1 MWRRVY
7 LQANRFN
14 RWKFILAIVGCL
26 ILLAL
31 VMFRTMSPGPAL
43 AVQIASPPASLDP
56 ASASSYGE
64 KLIDSALYETLVAYD
79 PEKHLCQGLLADKW
93 DISQGGSVYTFYLRK
108 GLCFHDGA
116 QVTAQDVKDSWER
129 VLNPGTGNCGYLL
142 DNVVGSDGLANGSA
156 KDVSGLVV
164 VDQYTLRV
172 VLKEPDWIFPAVA
185 SSPSLA
191 IVSQRAVARYGPDYG
206 KKVGAVAGTG
216 PFRLVAWDKDKVVLQ
231 RNMRYAGSRPQL
243 KTLTFLV
250 VNGPQEITGLYEAG
264 KLDVLAE
271 APAQVLS
278 SLSSASGLTPGMKES
293 GVHAKEGQR
302 GFTIFKKPVLNFYFL
317 GFNLKQPPFDQS
329 DIRRALS
336 LAVDRN
342 AVASQLL
349 GGGARALNGF
359 IPPELTSDEQ
369 PDGYQVKQDPGQAL
383 QAMAGAG
390 YPYGLGLPQLSYAYN
405 DSPGHDYL
413 AHLLQDQFDK
423 VGVDLQLKKIPWQ
436 NYAASIRSGSYSLF
450 RLGWDA
456 DYADPDNLLYF
467 NFDSAEKQQGNL
479 TGYDN
484 AGFDA
489 LLQQARGE
497 QDPERRQEI
506 YRKAEQMLLAD
517 APIIPL
523 FQQVVLFGLRKG
535 ITGFD
540 VDLLGRVDFA
550 QINKS

>member
-1 MWRRVY
+1 
-7 LQANRFN
+7 
-14 RWKFILAIVGCL
+14 
-26 ILLAL
+26 
-31 VMFRTMSPGPAL
+31 
-43 AVQIASPPASLDP
+43 
-56 ASASSYGE
+56 
-64 KLIDSALYETLVAYD
+64 
-79 PEKHLCQGLLADKW
+79 
-93 DISQGGSVYTFYLRK
+93 
-108 GLCFHDGA
+108 
-116 QVTAQDVKDSWER
+116 
-129 VLNPGTGNCGYLL
+129 
-142 DNVVGSDGLANGSA
+142 
-156 KDVSGLVV
+156 
-164 VDQYTLRV
+164 
-172 VLKEPDWIFPAVA
+172 
-185 SSPSLA
+185 
-191 IVSQRAVARYGPDYG
+191 
-206 KKVGAVAGTG
+206 VGAVAGTG

-231 RNMRYAGSRPQL
+231 RNTRYAGSRPQL

-278 SLSSASGLTPGMKES
+278 SLSSAPGLTPGMKES
-293 GVHAKEGQR
+293 GVHAKEGQK

-349 GGGARALNGF
+349 GDGVRALNGF

-413 AHLLQDQFDK
+413 AHLLRDQFDK